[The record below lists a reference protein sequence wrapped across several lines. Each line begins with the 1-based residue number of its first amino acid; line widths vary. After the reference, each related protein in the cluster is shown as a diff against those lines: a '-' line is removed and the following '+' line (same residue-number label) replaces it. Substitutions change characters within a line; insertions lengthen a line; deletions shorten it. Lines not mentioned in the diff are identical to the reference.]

1 VIFKVGLGVTEDIVG
16 QSYIICLFFVIIL
29 ALLRNFVRQMELQ
42 DEHIIPNVIGHY
54 NLDEEQEK
62 KEIVRKYRALLRAL
76 RPKIKKG
83 DKELLRTAFEMAA
96 NAHKTMRRKSGEPY
110 IFHPIAVAMICVDE
124 IGLVFWN
131 TIAFLL
137 LLVVLGKFAWKPI
150 IKAINERESSIEE
163 ALLKADKMKAEI
175 TAMQN
180 ENEALLAKARE
191 ERATLIKE
199 AKEASEKMV
208 ADAKDKAK
216 AEYDKILADAQL
228 AITQQK
234 NAALTDV
241 KNQVGSLIV
250 EVAEKVLRKELSNKA
265 DQESYIKQL
274 ADGVKLN

>member
-1 VIFKVGLGVTEDIVG
+1 M
-16 QSYIICLFFVIIL
+16 
-29 ALLRNFVRQMELQ
+29 LL
-42 DEHIIPNVIGHY
+42 
-54 NLDEEQEK
+54 
-62 KEIVRKYRALLRAL
+62 EINPLVL
-76 RPKIKKG
+76 P
-83 DKELLRTAFEMAA
+83 D
-96 NAHKTMRRKSGEPY
+96 
-110 IFHPIAVAMICVDE
+110 

-150 IKAINERESSIEE
+150 IKAINERESGIEE

-191 ERATLIKE
+191 ERAILIKE

-208 ADAKDKAK
+208 AEAKDKAK
-216 AEYDKILADAQL
+216 SEYDRILADAQL

-234 NAALTDV
+234 NAALTEV
-241 KNQVGSLIV
+241 KNQVGALVV